1 MLLVMVERVERA
13 LLTQLQVLQ
22 LTMEAGAV
30 VLVMEF
36 QEEQADLPLAEV
48 MVQILEVDKLLE
60 LLIPVEEEV
69 DQMLERLDQVV
80 LAWLSY
86 QSQLLSYSGVT
97 TGSPTITTSGANT
110 IIRWTSGSGTYRA

>member
-22 LTMEAGAV
+22 LTMEAVVA

-48 MVQILEVDKLLE
+48 MVQIQEVDKLQVP
-60 LLIPVEEEV
+60 LIQVEEEE
-69 DQMLERLDQVV
+69 DQILERQVQEV
-80 LAWLSY
+80 QA
-86 QSQLLSYSGVT
+86 
-97 TGSPTITTSGANT
+97 
-110 IIRWTSGSGTYRA
+110 